1 MNKVTERF
9 KNMMFASMG
18 VYALDI
24 LVGLL
29 FLICDTFTDRVSC
42 VILGAL
48 ILVHGLFFMIRY
60 IYDGFGRKV
69 FSLDVVF
76 SVAAIIL
83 GLFTIFVPTEF
94 VSNYLLLFGIGLC
107 IIGLEIFSYGIVFMK
122 KREEIFPLVT
132 STGILIVV
140 MGIIAIINPFKDFV
154 LTFRLVTYFAVAT
167 GLFGCSCSSLF
178 NRRTRAILDMYK

>member
-9 KNMMFASMG
+9 NKMMFASMG
-18 VYALDI
+18 IFALDI

-29 FLICDTFTDRVSC
+29 FFVCDTFTDRVSC
-42 VILGAL
+42 VILGSL

-60 IYDGFGRKV
+60 IYDGLGRKV
-69 FSLDVVF
+69 FALDVIF
-76 SVAAIIL
+76 GVAAIIF

-94 VSNYLLLFGIGLC
+94 ISNYLLLFGIGLC
-107 IIGLEIFSYGIVFMK
+107 ILGLEMFSHGIVFMK

-132 STGILIVV
+132 STGVLIII
-140 MGIIAIINPFKDFV
+140 MGIVAIINPFKDFV

-167 GLFGCSCSSLF
+167 GVFGCSCSNLF
-178 NRRTRAILDMYK
+178 KRRTRAILDMYK